1 MANPITPPEGFVAQP
16 APAAGPQVST
26 VVVALPAEIDIA
38 NADQVEAQL
47 TAACAPG
54 VTVIADLS
62 ATEFCDSSGARALL
76 TAHQRAAA
84 AGGEL
89 RAAIPAAAVRRA
101 MSLLALDTILN
112 IYPGLAEALAGGPA
126 GS

>member
-16 APAAGPQVST
+16 APAADPQVST
-26 VVVALPAEIDIA
+26 VVVALPAE
-38 NADQVEAQL
+38 
-47 TAACAPG
+47 
-54 VTVIADLS
+54 TVIADLS

-76 TAHQRAAA
+76 TAHRRAAA